1 LTIQKLGKGA
11 CKTVGRSLFQA
22 GAAVA
27 LFAAVTLA
35 VPSAHAQSASSWSK
49 RGVDAEAREDW
60 DAAFEA
66 YRQAHLLKPNDLR
79 YKTHFERARF
89 SAAAAHVDR
98 GRVLRQSGDIHGAL
112 TEFERALAID
122 GSNQSAQQEITVT
135 ERMISNTP
143 SSNLDMPASTAPAPE
158 LASLGEPLR
167 LKPVSSDPLTLSM
180 VEDTKVLYQAIGKQ
194 AGLNVIFDPDYTS
207 RRIQLD
213 LKNVSLADALRIL
226 GTQSGTFYK
235 PVTSNTIFVA
245 QNTQQKRQD
254 LQTRAVQTFYLSNAA
269 TQADQN
275 ELLTALRNVL
285 EQDVKIFLVPSQ
297 NAIVERGTPDQ
308 LMLTQELLN
317 NLDRPHSEVV
327 VDVAVLEVNRDHS
340 RNLGLTLPQSVTI
353 TPQVAGSTTTTGT
366 STDGSNT
373 TSTTT
378 SPTLN
383 TFANLTAKNFAV
395 SVGNAT
401 VAALLSDSDTRIL
414 QNPRIR
420 ATDGAR
426 AQLKI
431 GQKIPVATG
440 SYSSGAS
447 TAIVSS
453 LVNTQ
458 FTYMD
463 IGVQIDLTPT
473 VHQDHEIT
481 LKMKLEI
488 TTHASD
494 VTISGVTEPVI
505 GQRTVE
511 QTIQLKEGEPSIL
524 AGILTRQESDS
535 LSGTPGLSEIPI
547 LKNIFSTHNRDR
559 QQQEVVFLLIPHIVR
574 EPLITR
580 LNTRAI
586 DTGSGQSI
594 ELRREAVAE
603 SIATDNSASMTTG
616 AFQQRNAA
624 NLPPSA
630 PITAAQAASAM
641 IGQIG
646 NENTPAAQRA
656 AEAARAAMTQSAPAA
671 QAAAQQAVQP
681 AAVQPVNFSIA
692 PPQSAQAVGST
703 FQMAVIASGAKDL
716 YSVPLQV
723 QFNPSVL
730 SLVNVDSGEFL
741 GRDGQ
746 SVAVVHRDEGNG
758 NVTISLSRP
767 PAVKGVDGQGS
778 VCVLTFKANAAGDS
792 NVSLSKVGAKS
803 STQVNLPAVGSQATI
818 HVK

>member
-1 LTIQKLGKGA
+1 MTIQKPGKGA
-11 CKTVGRSLFQA
+11 CKTLGRSLFQA

-27 LFAAVTLA
+27 LFAAATLA
-35 VPSAHAQSASSWSK
+35 VPTVHAQSASAWSK
-49 RGVDAEAREDW
+49 RGADAEVREDW

-66 YRQAHLLKPNDLR
+66 YRQAHLLKPADLR

-135 ERMISNTP
+135 ERMLSSTP
-143 SSNLDMPASTAPAPE
+143 TSNLDLPASTSPAPE

-167 LKPVSSDPLTLSM
+167 LKPVSADPLTLNM

-213 LKNVSLADALRIL
+213 LKSVSLADALRIL

-235 PVTSNTIFVA
+235 PVTANTIFVA

-340 RNLGLTLPQSVTI
+340 RNLGLTLPQSVTV
-353 TPQVAGSTTTTGT
+353 TPQVAGATTTTGT
-366 STDGSNT
+366 ATDGSNT
-373 TSTTT
+373 TTTTT

-420 ATDGAR
+420 ATDGQK

-431 GQKIPVATG
+431 GQRIPVATG

-458 FTYMD
+458 FTYLD
-463 IGVQIDLTPT
+463 IGVNIDLTPT
-473 VHQDHEIT
+473 VHQDREIT
-481 LKMKLEI
+481 LKLKLEI
-488 TTHASD
+488 SNHASD

-524 AGILTRQESDS
+524 AGILTRQETDS

-547 LKNIFSTHNRDR
+547 LKNIFSTHNRERSQD
-559 QQQEVVFLLIPHIVR
+559 EVVFLLIPHIVR

-603 SIATDNSASMTTG
+603 PIASDNSASMTTG
-616 AFQQRNAA
+616 AFQQQRAA

-646 NENTPAAQRA
+646 NEGTPAAQRA
-656 AEAARAAMTQSAPAA
+656 AEAARVAMTQNAPSA
-671 QAAAQQAVQP
+671 QAAAQQAG
-681 AAVQPVNFSIA
+681 AQPVNFSLA

-716 YSVPLQV
+716 YAVPLQV
-723 QFNPSVL
+723 QFNPAVL

-741 GRDGQ
+741 QRDGQ

-758 NVTISLSRP
+758 NVTISISRP
-767 PAVKGVDGQGS
+767 PAVRGVDGQGS

-792 NVSLSKVGAKS
+792 NVSLSKVGARN
-803 STQVNLPAVGSQATI
+803 STQVNLPAVGSQATV

>member
-1 LTIQKLGKGA
+1 MTIQKPGKGA
-11 CKTVGRSLFQA
+11 CKTLGRSLFQA

-27 LFAAVTLA
+27 LFVAATTA
-35 VPSAHAQSASSWSK
+35 VPSAYAQSASAWSK
-49 RGVDAEAREDW
+49 RGADAEVREDW

-66 YRQAHLLKPNDLR
+66 YRQAHLLKPTDLR

-98 GRVLRQSGDIHGAL
+98 GRVLRQSGDVHGAL

-122 GSNQSAQQEITVT
+122 GGNQSAQQEITVT
-135 ERMISNTP
+135 ERMISSTP
-143 SSNLDMPASTAPAPE
+143 TSSLDLPASTAPSPE

-167 LKPVSSDPLTLSM
+167 LKPVSTDPLTLSM

-235 PVTSNTIFVA
+235 PVTSNTIFIA

-327 VDVAVLEVNRDHS
+327 VDVAVLEVNRDKT
-340 RNLGLTLPQSVTI
+340 RNLGLTLPQTVTVA
-353 TPQVAGSTTTTGT
+353 PQVADSTTSSSSSSSSTTTT
-366 STDGSNT
+366 
-373 TSTTT
+373 TTT

-395 SVGNAT
+395 TVGNAT

-414 QNPRIR
+414 QNPRLR
-420 ATDGAR
+420 ATDGQK

-431 GQKIPVATG
+431 GSRIPVATG

-447 TAIVSS
+447 TAVVSS

-458 FTYMD
+458 FTYLD
-463 IGVQIDLTPT
+463 IGVTIDMTPT
-473 VHQDHEIT
+473 VHQDREIT
-481 LKMKLEI
+481 LKMKMEI
-488 TTHASD
+488 STQNGN
-494 VTISGVTEPVI
+494 VTISGVTEPII
-505 GQRTVE
+505 GQRTIE

-524 AGILTRQESDS
+524 AGILTRQETDS
-535 LSGTPGLSEIPI
+535 ISGTPGLSEIPI
-547 LKNIFSTHNRDR
+547 LKNIFSTRSREKTQD
-559 QQQEVVFLLIPHIVR
+559 EVVFLLIPHIVR

-603 SIATDNSASMTTG
+603 AIASDNSASMTTG
-616 AFQQRNAA
+616 AFQQQRAA

-630 PITAAQAASAM
+630 PITAAQAAAAM
-641 IGQIG
+641 IGQVG
-646 NENTPAAQRA
+646 NENTASAQRA
-656 AEAARAAMTQSAPAA
+656 AEAARVAMTQSAPAA
-671 QAAAQQAVQP
+671 QAAAQQAT
-681 AAVQPVNFSIA
+681 QPVSFSIA
-692 PPQSAQAVGST
+692 PPQAAQAVGST

-723 QFNPSVL
+723 QFNPAIL

-758 NVTISLSRP
+758 NVTVSLSRP
-767 PAVKGVDGQGS
+767 PAVRGVDGQGS

-792 NVSLSKVGAKS
+792 NVSLSKVGAKN
-803 STQVNLPAVGSQATI
+803 STQVNLPAVGSQATV

>member
-1 LTIQKLGKGA
+1 MTIQKPGRGA
-11 CKTVGRSLFQA
+11 CTTLGRSLFHA
-22 GAAVA
+22 GAAA
-27 LFAAVTLA
+27 AFLIGTAAVT
-35 VPSAHAQSASSWSK
+35 VPPAHAQSASSWSK
-49 RGVDAEAREDW
+49 RGVDAESREDW

-112 TEFERALAID
+112 TEFERALSID
-122 GSNQSAQQEITVT
+122 GGNQSAQQEITVT
-135 ERMISNTP
+135 ERILANTP
-143 SSNLDMPASTAPAPE
+143 TSNLDLPAPTGPAPE
-158 LASLGEPLR
+158 LATLGEPLK

-180 VEDTKVLYQAIGKQ
+180 VEDTKVLYQAIGKA

-213 LKNVSLADALRIL
+213 LKSVSLADGLRIL

-353 TPQVAGSTTTTGT
+353 TPQVANSTNSSSSSSTSGTTT
-366 STDGSNT
+366 
-373 TSTTT
+373 TTT

-383 TFANLTAKNFAV
+383 TFANLTASNFAV

-420 ATDGAR
+420 ATDGQR

-463 IGVQIDLTPT
+463 IGVNIDLTPT
-473 VHQDHEIT
+473 VHQDREIS

-488 TTHASD
+488 STHASD

-505 GQRTVE
+505 GQRTVD
-511 QTIQLKEGEPSIL
+511 QVIQLKEGEPSIL
-524 AGILTRQESDS
+524 AGILTRQETDS

-559 QQQEVVFLLIPHIVR
+559 SQDEVVFLLIPHIVR

-594 ELRREAVAE
+594 ELRREVVAE
-603 SIATDNSASMTTG
+603 ALAGDNSASMTTG
-616 AFQQRNAA
+616 AFQQQRAQ

-646 NENTPAAQRA
+646 NENTPAAQA
-656 AEAARAAMTQSAPAA
+656 AAAALKQNSQPVGQPAA
-671 QAAAQQAVQP
+671 QP
-681 AAVQPVNFSIA
+681 AAGAQPVSFAVA
-692 PPQSAQAVGST
+692 PGQANQAVGST

-723 QFNPSVL
+723 QFNPAVL

-741 GRDGQ
+741 SRDGQ

-758 NVTISLSRP
+758 TTTISISRP
-767 PAVKGVDGQGS
+767 PAVRGVDGQGS

-792 NVSLSKVGAKS
+792 TVSLSKVGAKNS
-803 STQVNLPAVGSQATI
+803 SQVNLPAVGSQATV

>member
-1 LTIQKLGKGA
+1 L
-11 CKTVGRSLFQA
+11 GRSLFHA
-22 GAAVA
+22 GAAAA
-27 LFAAVTLA
+27 LLISTAAFTA
-35 VPSAHAQSASSWSK
+35 PPAHAQSASAWSK
-49 RGVDAEAREDW
+49 RGADAESREDW

-135 ERMISNTP
+135 ERMLANTP
-143 SSNLDMPASTAPAPE
+143 SSNLDLPASTAPAPE
-158 LASLGEPLR
+158 LATLGEPLM

-180 VEDTKVLYQAIGKQ
+180 VEDTKVLYQAIGKA

-213 LKNVSLADALRIL
+213 LKSVSLAEGLRIL

-245 QNTQQKRQD
+245 QNTQQKRQE

-353 TPQVAGSTTTTGT
+353 TPQVAGATTTTGT
-366 STDGSNT
+366 GTSGSGT
-373 TSTTT
+373 TTTTT

-383 TFANLTAKNFAV
+383 TFANLTASNFAV

-420 ATDGAR
+420 ATDGQR

-431 GQKIPVATG
+431 GQRIPIATG
-440 SYSSGAS
+440 SFSSGAS

-458 FTYMD
+458 FTYID
-463 IGVQIDLTPT
+463 IGVNIDMTPT
-473 VHQDHEIT
+473 VHQDREVT
-481 LKMKLEI
+481 LKLKLEI
-488 TTHASD
+488 SNHASD
-494 VTISGVTEPVI
+494 VTISGVTQPVI

-511 QTIQLKEGEPSIL
+511 QVIQLKEGEPSIL
-524 AGILTRQESDS
+524 AGILTRQETDS

-547 LKNIFSTHNRDR
+547 LKNIFSTHSRDR
-559 QQQEVVFLLIPHIVR
+559 SQDEVVFLLIPHIVR

-586 DTGSGQSI
+586 DTGSGQAI

-603 SIATDNSASMTTG
+603 SIASSDTSASMTTG
-616 AFQQRNAA
+616 AFQQQRGA
-624 NLPPSA
+624 NMPPSA

-646 NENTPAAQRA
+646 NENTPAAQ
-656 AEAARAAMTQSAPAA
+656 AA
-671 QAAAQQAVQP
+671 QAALKQNSQPVASAAAQP
-681 AAVQPVNFSIA
+681 AGGLPPVSFSVA
-692 PPQSAQAVGST
+692 PGQATQAVGST

-723 QFNPSVL
+723 QFNPAVL

-741 GRDGQ
+741 SRDGQ

-758 NVTISLSRP
+758 TATISISRP
-767 PAVKGVDGQGS
+767 PAVRGMDGQGS

-792 NVSLSKVGAKS
+792 TVSLSKVGAKN
-803 STQVNLPAVGSQATI
+803 STQVNLPAVGSQATV

>member
-1 LTIQKLGKGA
+1 MTIQKTGRGA
-11 CKTVGRSLFQA
+11 CTTLGRSLFHA
-22 GAAVA
+22 GAAAA
-27 LFAAVTLA
+27 LLISTAAITVH
-35 VPSAHAQSASSWSK
+35 PAHAQSASAWSK
-49 RGVDAEAREDW
+49 RGADAESREDW

-122 GSNQSAQQEITVT
+122 GGNQSAQQEITVT
-135 ERMISNTP
+135 ERMLANTP
-143 SSNLDMPASTAPAPE
+143 SSNLDLPASTAPAPE
-158 LASLGEPLR
+158 LATLGEPLR
-167 LKPVSSDPLTLSM
+167 LKPVSSDPLTLHM
-180 VEDTKVLYQAIGKQ
+180 VEDTKVLYQAIGKA

-213 LKNVSLADALRIL
+213 LNSVSLSDGLRIL

-353 TPQVAGSTTTTGT
+353 TPQVANATTSTSSGSSSSGTTT
-366 STDGSNT
+366 
-373 TSTTT
+373 TTT

-383 TFANLTAKNFAV
+383 TFANLTASNFAV

-420 ATDGAR
+420 ATDGQR

-463 IGVQIDLTPT
+463 IGVNIDLTPT
-473 VHQDHEIT
+473 VHQDREVT

-488 TTHASD
+488 STHASD

-511 QTIQLKEGEPSIL
+511 QVIQLKEGEPSIL
-524 AGILTRQESDS
+524 AGILTRQETDS

-559 QQQEVVFLLIPHIVR
+559 SQDEVVFLLIPHIVR

-603 SIATDNSASMTTG
+603 ALAGDTSGSMTTG
-616 AFQQRNAA
+616 AFQAQRAQ

-646 NENTPAAQRA
+646 NENTPAAQ
-656 AEAARAAMTQSAPAA
+656 
-671 QAAAQQAVQP
+671 AAAAVLKQNSQPGAQPATQP
-681 AAVQPVNFSIA
+681 AAGAQPVSFSVA
-692 PPQSAQAVGST
+692 PGQATQAVGST

-723 QFNPSVL
+723 QFNPAVL

-741 GRDGQ
+741 SRDGQ

-758 NVTISLSRP
+758 TATISISRP
-767 PAVKGVDGQGS
+767 PAVRGVDGQGS
-778 VCVLTFKANAAGDS
+778 VCVLTFKANAPGDS
-792 NVSLSKVGAKS
+792 TVSLSKVGAKN
-803 STQVNLPAVGSQATI
+803 STQVNLPAVGSQATV